1 MIEVLHASPQ
11 LFDVEAVRDR
21 QLMWNLRFFHTLDTR
36 RRWTLLKQT
45 LELGQRRLGAG
56 DHDLNGPIAQV
67 SGVATQSQR
76 CCPSPDPP
84 PEPHSLHPTV
94 DQEPRRSHA
103 TPFPL
108 PLPLPLVGPAPRAG
122 DATKRRPP

>member
-1 MIEVLHASPQ
+1 
-11 LFDVEAVRDR
+11 
-21 QLMWNLRFFHTLDTR
+21 MWNLRFFHTLDTR

-76 CCPSPDPP
+76 CCPTPDPP

-94 DQEPRRSHA
+94 DQAEV
-103 TPFPL
+103 TPTPSPL

-122 DATKRRPP
+122 DATRRRPP